1 MSLVVENLT
10 KRFGEK
16 TAVDH
21 ISFSMETPGVF
32 GLLGTNGAGKTTTI
46 RTILGI
52 MEADEGKAQWNGR
65 KINRETLA
73 FGYLPEERGIYMKT
87 KVLEQ
92 LIYFG
97 MLRGMKR
104 EAAKKSALGYMER
117 LGVMEYKNM
126 PAEKLSKGNQ
136 QKVQLISALIHNP
149 RLVFLDEPFSGLDPV
164 NGKMLRDLVSELVE
178 EGKYI
183 ILSTHQMET
192 VEEYCKNLLIL
203 NRGKTILQGNLKE
216 IKSAFGRTNLCVTVN
231 GDVEDMARE
240 EGLEIFERRAVET
253 EYKFQEE
260 EMARRFLKR
269 MLDAGIYPDKFE
281 IREPSLQEIFVR
293 KAGETE

>member
-1 MSLVVENLT
+1 MGLEVREIT
-10 KRFGEK
+10 KKFGEK
-16 TAVDH
+16 IAVDH
-21 ISFSMETPGVF
+21 LSFAMKSPGVF

-46 RTILGI
+46 RNILGI
-52 MEADEGKAQWNGR
+52 MQPDEGEALWNGTP
-65 KINRETLA
+65 ITRETLS

-97 MLRGMKR
+97 RLRGMKKENAR
-104 EAAKKSALGYMER
+104 KSALHLMER
-117 LGVMEYKNM
+117 LQVMEYQNT

-136 QKVQLISALIHNP
+136 QKVQLIAAIIHNP
-149 RLVFLDEPFSGLDPV
+149 RLIFLDEPFSGLDPV

-260 EMARRFLKR
+260 EMAHRFLKR

>member
-104 EAAKKSALGYMER
+104 EAAKKSALSYMER

-260 EMARRFLKR
+260 EMAHRFLKR

>member
-1 MSLVVENLT
+1 MGLIVSELT

-21 ISFSMETPGVF
+21 LSFSMNGPGIF

-46 RTILGI
+46 RSILGI
-52 MEADEGKAQWNGR
+52 MTPDEGESLWNNTP
-65 KINRETLA
+65 ITRETLA

-104 EAAKKSALGYMER
+104 QEARTAALTYMER
-117 LGVMEYKNM
+117 LQVTEYKNM

-136 QKVQLISALIHNP
+136 QKIQLISAIIHNP
-149 RLVFLDEPFSGLDPV
+149 RLIFLDEPFSGLDPV
-164 NGKMLRDLVSELVE
+164 NAQILKKLVKELVE

-192 VEEYCKNLLIL
+192 VEEYCRDLVIL
-203 NRGKTILQGNLKE
+203 DRGKTLLKGNLKQ
-216 IKSAFGRTNLCVTVN
+216 IKQ
-231 GDVEDMARE
+231 DMGTR
-240 EGLEIFERRAVET
+240 ISV
-253 EYKFQEE
+253 
-260 EMARRFLKR
+260 FL
-269 MLDAGIYPDKFE
+269 
-281 IREPSLQEIFVR
+281 
-293 KAGETE
+293 